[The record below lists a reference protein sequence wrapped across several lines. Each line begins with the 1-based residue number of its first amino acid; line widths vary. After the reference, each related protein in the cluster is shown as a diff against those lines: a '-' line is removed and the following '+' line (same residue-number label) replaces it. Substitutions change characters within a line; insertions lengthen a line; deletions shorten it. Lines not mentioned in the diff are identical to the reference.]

1 MTESRPGLA
10 QYEQVDQDYLQQ
22 RQLKK
27 GAGWLLLWA
36 LGVGAVISGDF
47 AGWQTGLK
55 LGGFWGLAIATV
67 LMAVMYVCMVFTIA
81 ELSAALPHAGGFFS
95 FTRNALG
102 PLGGFVCGLTDTIEY
117 VLTPAVIVYYIG
129 GYLNALVFDN
139 PDNAPPWLAMM
150 WWVLAYTLFVAIN
163 IYGVELTLRVGLVI
177 TAMAILVL
185 AIFYIAAIAS
195 GAFQFEL
202 LFNVAPDAG
211 QSRHFLP
218 HGSFGI
224 FASLPFAIWFYLAIE
239 QLPLAAEESHD
250 VVRDMPRAL
259 LLGMGTLLVLSLL
272 TLVLNS
278 GIGPGAAGI
287 GDSDAPLE
295 TGFEATFGSGVTSR
309 LLSLVA
315 LTGLIASFHTIIYAY
330 GRVLFALSRAGYF
343 PRWLSITGR
352 QRTPWVA
359 LIAGAVIG
367 LGCAGAI
374 HISNQQTEPKV
385 AEPEAAAERAAVSS
399 QPDTSVD
406 TAPEATI
413 PVDNSVT
420 VGAVLLNMAVFG
432 AVISYALVM
441 VSYVVLRITRP
452 QMPRPYR
459 SPLGI
464 PGAVVGAALSVV
476 ALAATFSVADFRPG
490 VWGVAI
496 FLLVGLAWFLG
507 YSRHHL
513 VAQAPEEEAALK
525 TAIEQELT

>member
-1 MTESRPGLA
+1 MTEPRASLA
-10 QYEQVDQDYLQQ
+10 QYEQVDQEYLKQ

-47 AGWQTGLK
+47 AGWQTGLT

-117 VLTPAVIVYYIG
+117 VLTPAVIVYYIA
-129 GYLNALVFDN
+129 GYLNALFFDN
-139 PDNAPPWLAMM
+139 PENAPAWLAIV

-185 AIFYIAAIAS
+185 GVFYVSAITS

-202 LFNVAPDAG
+202 LFNVAPDPG

-224 FASLPFAIWFYLAIE
+224 FAALPFAIWFYLAIE

-287 GDSDAPLE
+287 GASDAPLE

-343 PRWLSITGR
+343 PRWLSITGP

-359 LIAGAVIG
+359 LVTGAVIG
-367 LGCAGAI
+367 LGCAAAI
-374 HISNQQTEPKV
+374 HWSNLPEESATLADQADVLQT
-385 AEPEAAAERAAVSS
+385 PEESGTS
-399 QPDTSVD
+399 DDT
-406 TAPEATI
+406 TPEIANQAG
-413 PVDNSVT
+413 NSVS

-441 VSYVVLRITRP
+441 ISYVVLRITRP

-476 ALAATFSVADFRPG
+476 ALAATFSIADFRPG

-496 FLLVGLAWFLG
+496 FLLAGLAWFLG

-525 TAIEQELT
+525 TAIERELG